1 MAKEFFGKRA
11 TTQLTKLIKTDLD
24 ALDKAKQDKVT
35 GTEGQVL
42 IYNSNGELEAS
53 DIVKN
58 LVEGLE
64 NI

>member
-24 ALDKAKQDKVT
+24 ALDKAKQEKVT